1 MPKQKAQRRK
11 ATAPRKRVSRM
22 IPPTVYSAWTT
33 IGGWCLLTGM
43 SSGATLQLDFAWGPR
58 NAQERQARSNQCAEG
73 FGEDRGPAAG
83 DRETGACTAPR
94 RRCTPVMK
102 KGRAVREHSAGP
114 SGRSIVQTTHALH

>member
-43 SSGATLQLDFAWGPR
+43 SSGATYNWISRGDLETRKNGKRVLINVQKGLAKIEALPPATVR
-58 NAQERQARSNQCAEG
+58 LAR
-73 FGEDRGPAAG
+73 
-83 DRETGACTAPR
+83 APR
-94 RRCTPVMK
+94 RDAAAP
-102 KGRAVREHSAGP
+102 P
-114 SGRSIVQTTHALH
+114 S

>member
-43 SSGATLQLDFAWGPR
+43 SPVQRTTGFRVGTSKR
-58 NAQERQARSNQCAEG
+58 AR
-73 FGEDRGPAAG
+73 
-83 DRETGACTAPR
+83 TA
-94 RRCTPVMK
+94 
-102 KGRAVREHSAGP
+102 SAF
-114 SGRSIVQTTHALH
+114 